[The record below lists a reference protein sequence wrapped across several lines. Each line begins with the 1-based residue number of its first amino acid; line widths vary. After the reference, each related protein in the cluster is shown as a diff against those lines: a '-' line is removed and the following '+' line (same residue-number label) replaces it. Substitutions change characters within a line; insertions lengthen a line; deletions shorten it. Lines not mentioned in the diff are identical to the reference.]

1 MGSRPDLPVF
11 GAAPLAP
18 AAVPKHALSHRWD
31 YRFAR
36 AMLELQAREWTGAVE
51 VYAEG
56 VFTTLYL
63 HEGRPVFVGGGL
75 PADSLGRVLAQR
87 GWITESQL
95 TEVVEHRMS
104 IQGRRRFGEVAAALG
119 ILDGPAL
126 ATALDEQVRDKVM
139 RCLHWEH
146 GEIALRP
153 AAPDAAKR
161 EGVPLSV
168 EPLLLSGIR
177 LHYAAARAESALE
190 PFLDCPVVLCAARE
204 RVAQRFQ
211 LSLETVAVL
220 DAAVEADSIGAFLT
234 GLAEGR
240 LAATQLLCALALS
253 DQLSLPTRSLRDA
266 RRAGNAALE
275 EAAAPTLAD
284 NDQFHLHSSHP
295 APTATAS
302 TPASGVPS
310 RDKLMADSAFL
321 QGRELLRV
329 REFAAAADAF
339 KTAEALRPGARE
351 YALHAAWAAYWAG
364 DRNPRWRARLEA
376 QCRGALHQDR
386 HLAFAHHV
394 LGRLA
399 LEDGDHDTAR
409 AELGRALEL
418 DPSDAVAAET
428 LTRLPR

>member
-1 MGSRPDLPVF
+1 
-11 GAAPLAP
+11 
-18 AAVPKHALSHRWD
+18 VPKHALSHRWD

-36 AMLELQAREWTGAVE
+36 TMLELQAREWTGAVE

-56 VFTTLYL
+56 VCTTLYL

-87 GWITESQL
+87 GWITEAQL

-104 IQGRRRFGEVAAALG
+104 IQGRRRFGEVAAELG

-146 GEIALRP
+146 GEIALHP
-153 AAPDAAKR
+153 AAQDAERR

-168 EPLLLSGIR
+168 EPLLLSGVR
-177 LHYAAARAESALE
+177 LHYRSARAQSVLE
-190 PFLDCPVVLCAARE
+190 PFLNRPVVLRATRE

-220 DAAVEADSIGAFLT
+220 DAALEARSIGAFL
-234 GLAEGR
+234 GALRDGR
-240 LAATQLLCALALS
+240 LAATHLLCALALS
-253 DQLSLPTRSLRDA
+253 DQLSQPAPMLRDA
-266 RRAGNAALE
+266 TRAAG
-275 EAAAPTLAD
+275 PTHAQRETHAQAD
-284 NDQFHLHSSHP
+284 NDQFDADSSRPPPDAEGHG
-295 APTATAS
+295 AS
-302 TPASGVPS
+302 VVPS

-339 KTAEALRPGARE
+339 KTAESLRPGARE

-394 LGRLA
+394 LGQLA

-409 AELGRALEL
+409 EELGRALEL
-418 DPSDAVAAET
+418 DPSDHVAAET